1 VSLKGKV
8 VAVVR
13 PREQSRD
20 LADAIERLGGTPYL
34 APLIEVKPPSDPEAL
49 HRMIREIVAG
59 NVDVVVFMSRNGIL
73 QTLKAAEQIGL
84 LDGFKK
90 MLEKTTLIS
99 VGPKTKHVMEEHG
112 LGNPIV
118 PDEYSSSGVVRL
130 LGESGLQGKTVALPR
145 AQIANDELRV
155 SLKRLGAEVIEATA
169 YEVKESSD
177 RRRVERFTRDLEAG
191 KIDVV
196 AFTSPSTVRS
206 LMRNARKLH
215 LEKEVVDGL
224 RGVVVASI
232 GPTTKKTLQDLGFQV
247 QVMPSKYTV
256 EALAEEI
263 ATYFQKND
271 GSTGTGDFDDLDRMI
286 LQALQDDFP
295 LTLRPWN
302 HLAARLGLD
311 PQTLTCRVRR
321 MMELGVIRKVGAFPD
336 LTRIGFKASTL
347 IGLRVPEDRL
357 NDVAEI
363 INGLKSVSHNY
374 LREHRYNLWFTVT
387 AKDEHEIDGILK
399 LLRKA
404 GLQDQDILNLP
415 TVKTFKTD
423 VRFNLK

>member
-1 VSLKGKV
+1 MSLKGKV

-13 PREQSRD
+13 PQEQSKD
-20 LADAIERLGGTPYL
+20 LAEAVERLGGTPYL

-49 HRMIREIVAG
+49 HRMIRKIAAG
-59 NVDVVVFMSRNGIL
+59 KVDVVVFMSRNGVL

-84 LDGFKK
+84 LEKFRK
-90 MLEKTTLIS
+90 MLERTASIS

-112 LGNPIV
+112 LGNPVV

-130 LGESGLQGKTVALPR
+130 LMERGLRGKTVAIPR
-145 AQIANDELRV
+145 AQVASDELLV
-155 SLKRLGAEVIEATA
+155 SLERLGAKVIEATA

-177 RRRVERFTRDLEAG
+177 MRRVKRFVRDLEAG

-206 LMRNARKLH
+206 LMSNVRRLR
-215 LEKEVVDGL
+215 LEKEIANRL
-224 RGVVVASI
+224 RRVVVASI
-232 GPTTKKTLQDLGFQV
+232 GPTTKKTLEDLGFQV
-247 QVMPSKYTV
+247 DVMPSEYTV
-256 EALAEEI
+256 EALAREI
-263 ATYFQKND
+263 AAYFQKNN
-271 GSTGTGDFDDLDRMI
+271 GSIGIEDLDDLDRMI

-295 LTLRPWN
+295 LTVRPWN

-311 PQTLTCRVRR
+311 SQTLILRVRR
-321 MMELGVIRKVGAFPD
+321 MMKLGLIRKIGAFPN
-336 LTRIGFKASTL
+336 LRQIGFRASTL
-347 IGLRVPEDRL
+347 IGLRVPEERL
-357 NDVAEI
+357 HDVAEM
-363 INGLKSVSHNY
+363 INRFKSVSHNY

-387 AKDEHEIDGILK
+387 AKDKREIDEILK
-399 LLRKA
+399 LLRKT

-423 VRFNLK
+423 VRFTLQ